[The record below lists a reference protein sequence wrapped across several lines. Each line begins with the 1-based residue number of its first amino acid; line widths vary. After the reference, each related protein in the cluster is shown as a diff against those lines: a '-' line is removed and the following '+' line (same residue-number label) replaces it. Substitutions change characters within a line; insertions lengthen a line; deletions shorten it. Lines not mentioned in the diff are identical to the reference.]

1 MEIMT
6 HHKIDQ
12 ELCGRPLEVG
22 DGNSR
27 IQMQALDHMAADASG
42 LVHGGFIFG
51 QADYAAMIAVN
62 HPNVVLGAA
71 EVKFLKPVRTGE
83 TVVAEAKVTETD
95 GKKRMVDVTVSKDN
109 QAVFEGRFTALIE
122 VEKTNWKAFSG
133 SHSSLSHRSPV
144 PRM

>member
-6 HHKIDQ
+6 HQKIDQ

-51 QADYAAMIAVN
+51 LADYAAMLAVN

-71 EVKFLKPVRTGE
+71 EAKFLKPVKVAD
-83 TVVAEAKVTETD
+83 TVVAQGTIIESK
-95 GKKRMVDVTVSKDN
+95 GKKQIVDVQVLKGEETVF
-109 QAVFEGRFTALIE
+109 QGTFTCFVLAQHIL
-122 VEKTNWKAFSG
+122 G
-133 SHSSLSHRSPV
+133 
-144 PRM
+144 